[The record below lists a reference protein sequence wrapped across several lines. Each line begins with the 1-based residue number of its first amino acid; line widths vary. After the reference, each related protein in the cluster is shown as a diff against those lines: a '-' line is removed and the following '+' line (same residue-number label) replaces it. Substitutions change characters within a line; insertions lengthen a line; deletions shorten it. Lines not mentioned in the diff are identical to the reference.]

1 MSNLTFGA
9 PSVRSAF
16 ELEGWTVEPERNTV
30 TLDEQTVRLEPK
42 VMDLLVCLADHAG
55 QVVPRRTLVD
65 TVWATEYISD
75 TTLTHAIA
83 DLRRVFSDDPRR
95 PRFIETITKR
105 GYRLVASVIGR
116 EAAAPSAAGLAE
128 RITTLAVIT
137 ADEVH
142 VAGRP
147 EPVPA
152 EHLLLIRD
160 REIQLAGPEVIFG
173 RGAEAGIQILSPD
186 VSRRHARLELG
197 ADGSSVIADLGSKN
211 GTEVNR
217 RPIDGPVGL
226 ASGDVVDIGPA
237 SFIYRNLAFEP
248 TRTRGD

>member
-1 MSNLTFGA
+1 MPDTPVGILG
-9 PSVRSAF
+9 VRPTF

-30 TLDEQTVRLEPK
+30 TLDGRTVRLEPK
-42 VMDLLVCLADHAG
+42 VMDVLVCLVDHAG
-55 QVVPRRTLVD
+55 QVVTRRTLVD
-65 TVWATEYISD
+65 TVWATEFISD
-75 TTLTHAIA
+75 TTLTHVIA
-83 DLRRVFSDDPRR
+83 DLRRVFADDPRR
-95 PRFIETITKR
+95 PRFIETIPKR

-116 EAAAPSAAGLAE
+116 EATAPPAAGLVE

-142 VAGRP
+142 IARRP
-147 EPVPA
+147 EPAPA

-186 VSRRHARLELG
+186 VSRRHARLELA
-197 ADGSSVIADLGSKN
+197 ADGSSTISDLGSKN
-211 GTEVNR
+211 GTEVNHH
-217 RPIDGPVGL
+217 PIGGLVGL
-226 ASGDVVDIGPA
+226 ASGDVIDIGPA
-237 SFIYRNLAFEP
+237 SFIYRSLALEP